1 MESQA
6 SETRPPV
13 LAAFSPARPARE
25 PVEFGLAASR
35 LTGAPLVVVAVKHR
49 GAVLSPLA
57 GDVDDA
63 PDQARTIEHLRLD
76 LQRRGRRDVAV
87 EEIEGR
93 TVAEGLG
100 EAIESHG
107 ALLVVIGSSHRG
119 RAGSLLLGSAAGELV
134 SQGRC
139 PLAVVPRGYRVPED
153 GVKVVGGA
161 FELGDEGAEAL
172 HSAAALAYSAGVRLR
187 AITIVNAE
195 QAAEPAEVEVR
206 VRETLGDIVRDLD
219 LDVEVRT
226 GDPAD
231 GIVAASQDVGL
242 LVIGS
247 RGRGARRAAILG
259 SVSQDVAAKA
269 ACPVLILPPG
279 TSAQGAVSPVAEQ
292 HDIAG

>member
-6 SETRPPV
+6 SEARPPV
-13 LAAFSPARPARE
+13 LAAFSPSRPARE

-35 LTGAPLVVVAVKHR
+35 LTGAPLVVVAVRHR
-49 GAVLSPLA
+49 GAVLSPIA
-57 GDVDDA
+57 GDIDDA
-63 PDQARTIEHLRLD
+63 PDEARTIEHLRLD
-76 LQRRGRRDVAV
+76 LQRRGLRDVQV
-87 EEIEGR
+87 EEVAAR

-100 EAIESHG
+100 EAIESHK
-107 ALLVVIGSSHRG
+107 ALLVAMGSSHRG
-119 RAGSLLLGSAAGELV
+119 RAGSLLLGGAAGELV

-139 PLAVVPRGYRVPED
+139 PLAVVPQGYRVPED

-187 AITIVNAE
+187 AITVVDAKT
-195 QAAEPAEVEVR
+195 AADPGGVEAR
-206 VRETLGDIVRDLD
+206 VRESLGEIGRDLD

-231 GIVAASQDVGL
+231 EIVAASHDVGL

-247 RGRGARRAAILG
+247 RGRRSADAPRCWAACRRRSPARRPA
-259 SVSQDVAAKA
+259 
-269 ACPVLILPPG
+269 PF
-279 TSAQGAVSPVAEQ
+279 
-292 HDIAG
+292 